1 MSHETSAPGFLL
13 DYPDHVAQGLPVHW
27 FEHQSRLKSLT
38 RFVCGLILFIH
49 AELIAQRPT

>member
-1 MSHETSAPGFLL
+1 MCHVTSAPDFSL
-13 DYPDHVAQGLPVHW
+13 DYPGHVAQGPPVHW
-27 FEHQSRLKSLT
+27 FEHQSRLKSPT